1 MTAKLELVKLA
12 HAPLSPSKAH
22 RWLICP
28 GSQMVFSDDPETE
41 WAATGHHKHE
51 VLRLIMRGEPVVTGD
66 VVEGREVELETIE
79 QCVEIKEFVAQW
91 RTHHPDWE
99 VREEVRLE
107 VGQPTWGLPPG
118 ECQGTGDVVGWGW
131 DEMLVLDAKFG
142 WVQVEA
148 RGNAQLYLYALG
160 ALATSLYPVKSVCLV
175 IAQPDYSGEVVFKE
189 ERTTPERLYQWAL
202 ENQGAMEEARS
213 GSRRLQADDTACRYC
228 PARTYC
234 PARLKALEDF
244 NSDEWMQTHR
254 LEDLL
259 PYLPRVEAIVRDL
272 KAKAVERLANGE
284 PVAGWKL
291 VESKSK
297 RRWKDEAD
305 HSTMVQAAQIA
316 LGQVNKLGALKVAD
330 FMDTKLKSPAKVE
343 KLLKKHLP
351 KGVATEFV
359 EAWAFKPT
367 GRPKL
372 APASDERPA
381 LEGAQFT
388 LEDVLKFSAED
399 MADGDA

>member
-1 MTAKLELVKLA
+1 
-12 HAPLSPSKAH
+12 
-22 RWLICP
+22 
-28 GSQMVFSDDPETE
+28 
-41 WAATGHHKHE
+41 
-51 VLRLIMRGEPVVTGD
+51 
-66 VVEGREVELETIE
+66 
-79 QCVEIKEFVAQW
+79 
-91 RTHHPDWE
+91 
-99 VREEVRLE
+99 
-107 VGQPTWGLPPG
+107 
-118 ECQGTGDVVGWGW
+118 VVGWGW

-160 ALATSLYPVKSVCLV
+160 ALAQSLYPVKSVCLI

-244 NSDEWMQTHR
+244 NSDEWMQAHK

-259 PYLPRVEAIVRDL
+259 PYLPRIEAIVRDL
-272 KAKAVERLANGE
+272 KAKAVERLAAGTE
-284 PVAGWKL
+284 VPGWKL

-297 RRWKDEAD
+297 RRWKDETD

-330 FMDTKLKSPAKVE
+330 FVDTKLKSPAKVE

-351 KGVATEFV
+351 KGVVSEFV

>member
-1 MTAKLELVKLA
+1 VTTKLELVKPA

-22 RWLICP
+22 RWLVCP
-28 GSQMVFSDDPETE
+28 GSQLVSSDDPETE

-51 VLRLIMRGEPVVTGD
+51 VLRLIMRGEPVVAGD

-79 QCVEIKEFVAQW
+79 QCVEIKEYVAQW

-99 VREEVRLE
+99 VREEVQLE
-107 VGQPTWGLPPG
+107 VGAPTWGLPPD
-118 ECQGTGDVVGWGW
+118 ECRGTGDVVGWGW

-160 ALATSLYPVKSVCLV
+160 ALAQSLYPVKSVCLI

-244 NSDEWMQTHR
+244 NSDEWMQAHK

-259 PYLPRVEAIVRDL
+259 PYLPRIEAIVRDL
-272 KAKAVERLANGE
+272 KAKAVERLAERATG
-284 PVAGWKL
+284 AGL
-291 VESKSK
+291 EA
-297 RRWKDEAD
+297 RRVQ
-305 HSTMVQAAQIA
+305 VQASLERRGGPLDHGPGGADRLGTGEQAGRAQGRR
-316 LGQVNKLGALKVAD
+316 LRGHETEVPGQGREAPEEAPPQGRRVGVRRGVGLQAD
-330 FMDTKLKSPAKVE
+330 
-343 KLLKKHLP
+343 
-351 KGVATEFV
+351 
-359 EAWAFKPT
+359 
-367 GRPKL
+367 
-372 APASDERPA
+372 RPA
-381 LEGAQFT
+381 QARPRVG
-388 LEDVLKFSAED
+388 
-399 MADGDA
+399 

>member
-1 MTAKLELVKLA
+1 VTTKLELVKPA

-22 RWLICP
+22 RWLVCP
-28 GSQMVFSDDPETE
+28 GSQLVSSDDPETE

-51 VLRLIMRGEPVVTGD
+51 VLRLIMRGEPVVAGD

-79 QCVEIKEFVAQW
+79 QCVEIKEYVAQW

-99 VREEVRLE
+99 VREEVQLE
-107 VGQPTWGLPPG
+107 VGAPTWGLPPD
-118 ECQGTGDVVGWGW
+118 ECRGTGDVVGWGW

-160 ALATSLYPVKSVCLV
+160 ALAQSLYPVKSVCLI

-244 NSDEWMQTHR
+244 NSDEWMQAHK

-259 PYLPRVEAIVRDL
+259 PYLPRIEAIVRDL
-272 KAKAVERLANGE
+272 KAKAVERLAEGQ
-284 PVAGWKL
+284 PLPGWKL

-351 KGVATEFV
+351 KGVVSEFV

-399 MADGDA
+399 LADGDA